1 MGIVAFPDRAGP
13 AICSSGPVR
22 FGVVLP
28 VHDEEELALAAL
40 ASIDRAIASASGLF
54 MVSGIAIVLDAC
66 TDRSAELVAEWRQR
80 SLHRIG
86 NRCIEIVATDAG
98 SVGHARKLGCAA
110 LLEVWADAPTATVWL
125 STTDADSQVPR
136 DWTSAQLRIRS
147 EGGQVWVGPVTVD
160 DWSGR
165 SAGTGEEW
173 RRRYE
178 TEGLPI
184 HGANFGIDAATYLEA
199 GGFADLPTGE
209 DRDLFERTV
218 ALGAVIRHDPQVRV
232 ATSCR
237 RVARAPRGFAHAL
250 SSIEA
255 TMGTSTP
262 TGQPELTAS

>member
-1 MGIVAFPDRAGP
+1 M
-13 AICSSGPVR
+13 
-22 FGVVLP
+22 VLP

-98 SVGHARKLGCAA
+98 SVGHARKLGSAA

-209 DRDLFERTV
+209 DRDLF
-218 ALGAVIRHDPQVRV
+218 GANRGPGGGHP
-232 ATSCR
+232 
-237 RVARAPRGFAHAL
+237 AR
-250 SSIEA
+250 
-255 TMGTSTP
+255 P
-262 TGQPELTAS
+262 TGACRYQLPSGGTGSQGVRPHAELHRSHDGNVDTHRPTRTHRLMSTLPDRPVHPKGT